1 MIGFTSPN
9 RTLQLIAG
17 RTFSLLALT
26 ALAAGVA
33 ASAQAVFTPGNVV
46 VMRTVYSG
54 NAGTVV
60 VGEDLPPNCIDTTAN
75 GDGCGNA
82 ALNGTFPYVFNN
94 DGNADASFAVTAPI
108 FLDELTPGG
117 SYLSTLEVPNSLMNG
132 ITSSSDQLV
141 TSFSS
146 KSEGALHLSTDTNY
160 LTFMEYVAAANALDV
175 SNANTPGVIDPSC
188 PDPGPFYRAV
198 ATVNADG
205 QFTFTE
211 TNADSGDN
219 PRAAVYV
226 NTGGN
231 NFFYTAGNAGNG
243 SNPEPEGV
251 VLGAGAQIIQHSSE
265 SEAAQTAAGVGQPT
279 PVASFNPTQL
289 GDAADKSAKDNNYR
303 GMTLYNNVLYYTKG
317 SGSNGVNTVYFV
329 DTTGKACPSTSAT
342 PGVGLPQAGAALAT
356 TSIASTYSTSS
367 KPDGLTTKNPGLT
380 SNNMCILAGFPTLIA
395 KSTSGVSYPFGLWF
409 ANATT
414 LYVADEGNGS
424 TTNGFDA
431 VTNTYPDAAAEIGTS
446 IGGLQKWIFNS
457 TTKTWGLAYTLQ
469 KGLNLGTPYTVAGLP
484 SGDNDGLDGT
494 GLPWAPATG
503 GLRQLIGTIGGN
515 KILGQTVTIWA
526 TSATVS
532 GDGDQGADPNK
543 LYMITDKLAN
553 TSAAVAAEESFS
565 DIYDSTYGELLRGVS
580 FTPGTPLASASY

>member
-1 MIGFTSPN
+1 MNGFASPK
-9 RTLQLIAG
+9 RASRLTAG
-17 RTFSLLALT
+17 RAVSLFALCAAAASLA
-26 ALAAGVA
+26 G
-33 ASAQAVFTPGNVV
+33 SAQAVFTPGNLV

-60 VGEDLPPNCIDTTAN
+60 VGEDLPPNCIDTVAN

-82 ALNGTFPYVFNN
+82 ALDGTFPYVFNN
-94 DGNADASFAVTAPI
+94 DGKADGSFAVASPI
-108 FLDELTPGG
+108 FLDQLSLGG
-117 SYLSTLEVPNSLMNG
+117 SFINTLEVPNSLMNG
-132 ITSSSDQLV
+132 ITASSDQLV

-219 PRAAVYV
+219 PRAAIYV
-226 NTGGN
+226 NTNSN

-251 VLGAGAQIIQHSSE
+251 VLGAGAQIIQALNEPE
-265 SEAAQTAAGVGQPT
+265 SAQTPGQPT
-279 PVASFNPTQL
+279 PVASFNVTQL
-289 GDAADKSAKDNNYR
+289 GDPADKSAKDNNYR
-303 GMTLYNNVLYYTKG
+303 GMALYNNVLYYAKG
-317 SGSNGVNTVYFV
+317 SGKNGVDTVYFV

-342 PGVGLPQAGAALAT
+342 PGVGLPQAGAALPTA
-356 TSIASTYSTSS
+356 SIASTYSTSS
-367 KPDGLTTKNPGLT
+367 KPDGLKTSNPGLT
-380 SNNMCILAGFPTLIA
+380 ANNMCILAGFPTTLA
-395 KSTSGVSYPFGLWF
+395 TAPTAYPFGLWF

-424 TTNGFDA
+424 TANGYDA
-431 VTNTYPDAAAEIGTS
+431 ITNTYIDAAAEIGTS

-457 TTKTWGLAYTLQ
+457 TTKTWQLAYTLQ
-469 KGLNLGTPYTVAGLP
+469 TGLNLGSPYTVAGLP
-484 SGDNDGLDGT
+484 AGDNDGLDGT

-503 GLRQLIGTIGGN
+503 GLRQIIGTVGGN
-515 KILGQTVTIWA
+515 RIVGQIAYIWA

-543 LYMITDKLAN
+543 LYLIADKLTN
-553 TSAAVAAEESFS
+553 TSPTVAAEETFT
-565 DIYDSTYGELLRGVS
+565 DIYDAGFGELFRGVS
-580 FTPGTPLASASY
+580 FTPGTTLASASY